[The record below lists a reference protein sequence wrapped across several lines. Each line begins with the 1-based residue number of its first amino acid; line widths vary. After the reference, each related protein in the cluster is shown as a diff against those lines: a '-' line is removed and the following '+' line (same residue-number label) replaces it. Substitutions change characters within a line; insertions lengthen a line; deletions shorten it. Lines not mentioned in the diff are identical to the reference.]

1 MNNEMMIN
9 TYLSTTDSKINKHA
23 EQEQT
28 HRYRQHFDGCQMGG
42 GWGMTEKS
50 EEINKYKLVVIA

>member
-28 HRYRQHFDGCQMGG
+28 HRYRQHFAGCQMGG
-42 GWGMTEKS
+42 G
-50 EEINKYKLVVIA
+50 